1 MDDRRRMTSHDYD
14 IRDHDRLLADIEE
27 QVVLLDGTAH
37 LALVA
42 DVSRTQRL
50 IRVDTLA
57 TPAEIFDDD
66 APSEELCEIVEGW
79 EIPWVRG
86 QRPTHTPVLVVVR
99 RGLCVFGPN
108 ESMWLTADRYAN
120 HVADLWTMQLILVT
134 EHGWLDFMT
143 YNAGSTPALVPVPS
157 PAS

>member
-1 MDDRRRMTSHDYD
+1 MTRHEYDVRDPAQLVHD
-14 IRDHDRLLADIEE
+14 ISER
-27 QVVLLDGTAH
+27 VVLTEGTAH

-42 DVSRTQRL
+42 DVSRTQRVV
-50 IRVDTLA
+50 RVDTLA

-66 APSEELCEIVEGW
+66 SPREELREIVETW
-79 EIPWVRG
+79 SIPWVRG
-86 QRPTHTPVLVVVR
+86 KRPTHTPVLVVVR

-120 HVADLWTMQLILVT
+120 HLADLWTMQLILVT

-143 YNAGSTPALVPVPS
+143 YDAGTTPALVPAPS
-157 PAS
+157 PVT